1 MSEFGSSLGDGEFGD
16 LEADVVIGENCS
28 GSDDDG
34 VGSIAEGADTAGAAG
49 KYVNTDQ
56 RSFVF
61 GRCDDTAN
69 RDTLPP
75 PGPGR
80 VMNTKGKRISVV
92 EFLIVA

>member
-69 RDTLPP
+69 RDTPP
-75 PGPGR
+75 PLGQG
-80 VMNTKGKRISVV
+80 G
-92 EFLIVA
+92 